1 MADDDDETETLFVV
15 RRASGSR
22 TPTREP
28 ARALTDEPARFKPT
42 SNGPPR
48 TSTSS

>member
-15 RRASGSR
+15 RRASGSH
-22 TPTREP
+22 TPTLEP
-28 ARALTDEPARFKPT
+28 SRVLTDSRPLN
-42 SNGPPR
+42 SNRRPRR

>member
-15 RRASGSR
+15 RRASGSQP
-22 TPTREP
+22 PTLEP
-28 ARALTDEPARFKPT
+28 ARVLTDSRPLD
-42 SNGPPR
+42 SNRRPRR